1 MSHPIPPS
9 EAEDRA
15 EHESLGEMF
24 KSLSANL
31 STLIQQE
38 IALAKAETTQV
49 VQEAK
54 QSAKDTGKGAGMLA
68 GAGVA
73 GHFVLLFLS
82 LALMWGLSN
91 LVNSLVWASVIVAVL
106 WAVIAGILAAL
117 GKKNLNEGKREMAEA
132 TQDPLPLTRETV
144 TEIPETVKPSK
155 KENR

>member
-9 EAEDRA
+9 DAENRA

-24 KSLSANL
+24 KSLSTNL

-38 IALAKAETTQV
+38 IALAKAETTQA

-68 GAGVA
+68 VAGVA

-91 LVNSLVWASVIVAVL
+91 LVGLAWSSVIVAVL
-106 WAVIAGILAAL
+106 WAVIAGILAAM
-117 GKKNLNEGKREMAEA
+117 GKKNLNEGKREMTEA

-144 TEIPETVKPSK
+144 SEIPDTVKPSK

>member
-9 EAEDRA
+9 DAEDRA

-24 KSLSANL
+24 KSLSTNL

-49 VQEAK
+49 VQETK
-54 QSAKDTGKGAGMLA
+54 ESAKDAGKGAGMLA

-82 LALMWGLSN
+82 IALMWGLSN
-91 LVNSLVWASVIVAVL
+91 LVGLAWSSVIVAVI
-106 WAVIAGILAAL
+106 WAVIAAILAAI
-117 GKKNLNEGKREMAEA
+117 GKKNLNKGKREMTDA
-132 TQDPLPLTRETV
+132 TEDPLPLTRETV

>member
-9 EAEDRA
+9 DAENRA

-24 KSLSANL
+24 KSLSSNL

-38 IALAKAETTQV
+38 IALAKAETTQT

-54 QSAKDTGKGAGMLA
+54 QSAKDAGKGAGMLA

-82 LALMWGLSN
+82 IALMWVLGD
-91 LVNSLVWASVIVAVL
+91 LVGLVWAAVIVALV

>member
-9 EAEDRA
+9 DAENRA

-24 KSLSANL
+24 KSLSTNL

-38 IALAKAETTQV
+38 IALAKAETTQA

-54 QSAKDTGKGAGMLA
+54 QSAKDTGRGAGMLA

-82 LALMWGLSN
+82 IALMWGLGN
-91 LVNSLVWASVIVAVL
+91 LVGLTWSAVIVAVV

-117 GKKNLNEGKREMAEA
+117 GKKNLNEGKQEMAEA
-132 TQDPLPLTRETV
+132 AQDPLPLTRETV

-155 KENR
+155 KETR

>member
-9 EAEDRA
+9 DAESRA

-24 KSLSANL
+24 KSLSSNL

-38 IALAKAETTQV
+38 IALAKAETTQT

-54 QSAKDTGKGAGMLA
+54 QSAKDAGKGAGMLA

-82 LALMWGLSN
+82 IALMWGLGN
-91 LVNSLVWASVIVAVL
+91 LVGLTWAAVIVAVV
-106 WAVIAGILAAL
+106 WAIIAGILAAV
-117 GKKNLNEGKREMAEA
+117 GKKNLNKGKQEMVEA
-132 TQDPLPLTRETV
+132 TEDPLPLTRETV

>member
-9 EAEDRA
+9 DAEERA

-24 KSLSANL
+24 KSLSTNL

-38 IALAKAETTQV
+38 IALAKAEATQT
-49 VQEAK
+49 VQKAS
-54 QSAKDTGKGAGMLA
+54 QSAKDAGKGAGMLA

-82 LALMWGLSN
+82 IALMWGLGN
-91 LVNSLVWASVIVAVL
+91 LVGLTWAAVIVAVV
-106 WAVIAGILAAL
+106 WAIIAGILAAV

-132 TQDPLPLTRETV
+132 TEDPLPLTRETV

>member
-9 EAEDRA
+9 DAEDRA
-15 EHESLGEMF
+15 ERESLGEMF
-24 KSLSANL
+24 KSLSTNL

-38 IALAKAETTQV
+38 IALAKAETTQA

-91 LVNSLVWASVIVAVL
+91 LVGLAWSSVIVAVL
-106 WAVIAGILAAL
+106 WAVIAGILAAM
-117 GKKNLNEGKREMAEA
+117 GKKNLNEGKREMTEA

-144 TEIPETVKPSK
+144 SEIPDTVKPSK

>member
-9 EAEDRA
+9 DAENRA
-15 EHESLGEMF
+15 EQESLGEMF
-24 KSLSANL
+24 KSLSNNL

-38 IALAKAETTQV
+38 IALAKAETTQT

-54 QSAKDTGKGAGMLA
+54 ASAKDAGKGAGMLA

-82 LALMWGLSN
+82 IALMWGLGN
-91 LVNSLVWASVIVAVL
+91 LVGLTWSAVIVAVV
-106 WAVIAGILAAL
+106 WAIIAGILAAV
-117 GKKNLNEGKREMAEA
+117 GKKNLNEGKREMTEA
-132 TQDPLPLTRETV
+132 TEDPLPLTRETV
-144 TEIPETVKPSK
+144 TEIPDTVKPSK

>member
-9 EAEDRA
+9 DAEDRA

-24 KSLSANL
+24 KSLSTNL

-38 IALAKAETTQV
+38 IALAKAEATQT

-54 QSAKDTGKGAGMLA
+54 QSATDAGKGAGMLA

-82 LALMWGLSN
+82 IALMWGLS
-91 LVNSLVWASVIVAVL
+91 SLVGLVWSSVIVAVI

-117 GKKNLNEGKREMAEA
+117 GKKNLNKGKREMTDA

-144 TEIPETVKPSK
+144 TEIPDTVKPSK

>member
-9 EAEDRA
+9 DAEERA

-24 KSLSANL
+24 KSLSTNL

-38 IALAKAETTQV
+38 IALAKAETTQA

-91 LVNSLVWASVIVAVL
+91 LVGLAWSSVIVAVL
-106 WAVIAGILAAL
+106 WAVIAGILAAM
-117 GKKNLNEGKREMAEA
+117 GKKNLNEGKREMTEA

-144 TEIPETVKPSK
+144 SEIPDTVKPSK

>member
-9 EAEDRA
+9 DAENRA
-15 EHESLGEMF
+15 ENESLGEMF
-24 KSLSANL
+24 KSLSTNL

-54 QSAKDTGKGAGMLA
+54 ESAKDAGKGAGMLA

-82 LALMWGLSN
+82 IALMWGLSN
-91 LVNSLVWASVIVAVL
+91 LVGLAWSSVIVAVI
-106 WAVIAGILAAL
+106 WAVIAAILAAI
-117 GKKNLNEGKREMAEA
+117 GKKNLNKGKREMTDA
-132 TQDPLPLTRETV
+132 TEDPLPLTRETV

>member
-9 EAEDRA
+9 DAESRA
-15 EHESLGEMF
+15 ENESLGEMF
-24 KSLSANL
+24 KSLSTNL

-54 QSAKDTGKGAGMLA
+54 ESAKDAGKGAGMLA

-82 LALMWGLSN
+82 IALMWGLSN
-91 LVNSLVWASVIVAVL
+91 LVGLAWSSVIVAVI
-106 WAVIAGILAAL
+106 WAVIAAILAAI
-117 GKKNLNEGKREMAEA
+117 GKKNLNKGKREMTDA
-132 TQDPLPLTRETV
+132 TEDPLPLTRETV

>member
-9 EAEDRA
+9 DAEDRA

-24 KSLSANL
+24 KSLSTNL

-38 IALAKAETTQV
+38 IALAKAETTQA

-54 QSAKDTGKGAGMLA
+54 QSAKDTGKGAGMFA

-91 LVNSLVWASVIVAVL
+91 LVGLAWSSVIVAVL
-106 WAVIAGILAAL
+106 WAVIAGILAAM
-117 GKKNLNEGKREMAEA
+117 GKKNLNEGKREMTEA

-144 TEIPETVKPSK
+144 SEIPDTVKPSK

>member
-9 EAEDRA
+9 DAESRA

-24 KSLSANL
+24 KSLSSNL

-38 IALAKAETTQV
+38 IALAKAETTQT

-54 QSAKDTGKGAGMLA
+54 QSAKDAGKGAGMLA

-82 LALMWGLSN
+82 IALMWGLGN
-91 LVNSLVWASVIVAVL
+91 LVGLTWAAVIVAVV
-106 WAVIAGILAAL
+106 WAIIAGILAAV
-117 GKKNLNEGKREMAEA
+117 GKKNLNEGKRELAEA
-132 TQDPLPLTRETV
+132 TEDPLPLTRETV

>member
-9 EAEDRA
+9 DAENRA

-24 KSLSANL
+24 KSLSSNL

-38 IALAKAETTQV
+38 IALAKAETTQT

-54 QSAKDTGKGAGMLA
+54 QSAKDAGKGAGLLA

-82 LALMWGLSN
+82 IALMWGLGN
-91 LVNSLVWASVIVAVL
+91 LVGLTWAAVIVAVV
-106 WAVIAGILAAL
+106 WAIIAGILAAV
-117 GKKNLNEGKREMAEA
+117 GKKNLNEGKRELA
-132 TQDPLPLTRETV
+132 
-144 TEIPETVKPSK
+144 
-155 KENR
+155 

>member
-9 EAEDRA
+9 DSEDRA
-15 EHESLGEMF
+15 ERESLGEMF
-24 KSLSANL
+24 KSLSTNL

-38 IALAKAETTQV
+38 IALAKAETTQA

-82 LALMWGLSN
+82 IALMWGLSN
-91 LVNSLVWASVIVAVL
+91 LVGLAWASVIVAVV

-117 GKKNLNEGKREMAEA
+117 GKKNLNEGKREMTEA

-144 TEIPETVKPSK
+144 SEIPDTVKPSK

>member
-9 EAEDRA
+9 DAESRA

-24 KSLSANL
+24 KSLSSNL

-38 IALAKAETTQV
+38 IALAKAETTQT

-54 QSAKDTGKGAGMLA
+54 ESAKDAGKGAGMLA

-82 LALMWGLSN
+82 IALMWVLGD
-91 LVNSLVWASVIVAVL
+91 LVGLVWAAVIVALV

>member
-9 EAEDRA
+9 DAEDRA

-24 KSLSANL
+24 KSLSTNL

-38 IALAKAETTQV
+38 IALAKAETTQA

-91 LVNSLVWASVIVAVL
+91 LVGLAWSSVIVAVV
-106 WAVIAGILAAL
+106 WAVVAAVLSAL
-117 GKKNLNEGKREMAEA
+117 GRKNLKEGKREMTEA

-144 TEIPETVKPSK
+144 SEIPDTVKPSK

>member
-9 EAEDRA
+9 DAEDRA

-24 KSLSANL
+24 KSLSTNL

-38 IALAKAETTQV
+38 IALAKAEATQT

-54 QSAKDTGKGAGMLA
+54 QSAADAGKGAGMLA

-82 LALMWGLSN
+82 IALMWGLSN
-91 LVNSLVWASVIVAVL
+91 LVGLVWSSVIVAVI
-106 WAVIAGILAAL
+106 WAVITGILAAL
-117 GKKNLNEGKREMAEA
+117 GKKNLNKGKREMTDA

-144 TEIPETVKPSK
+144 TEIPDTVKPSK

>member
-9 EAEDRA
+9 DAEDRA

-24 KSLSANL
+24 KSLSTNL

-38 IALAKAETTQV
+38 IALAKAETTQA

-91 LVNSLVWASVIVAVL
+91 LVGLAWSSVIVAVL

-117 GKKNLNEGKREMAEA
+117 GKKNLNEGKRELTEA

-144 TEIPETVKPSK
+144 SEIPDTVKPSK

>member
-9 EAEDRA
+9 DAEDRA

-24 KSLSANL
+24 KSLSTNL

-38 IALAKAETTQV
+38 IALAKAETTQA

-91 LVNSLVWASVIVAVL
+91 LVGLAWSSVIVAVL
-106 WAVIAGILAAL
+106 WAVIAGILAAM
-117 GKKNLNEGKREMAEA
+117 GKKNLNEGKREMTEA

-144 TEIPETVKPSK
+144 SEIPDTVKPSK

>member
-9 EAEDRA
+9 DAENRA

-24 KSLSANL
+24 KSLSTNL

-38 IALAKAETTQV
+38 IALAKAETTQA

-91 LVNSLVWASVIVAVL
+91 LVGLAWSSVIVAVL
-106 WAVIAGILAAL
+106 WAVIAGILAAM
-117 GKKNLNEGKREMAEA
+117 GKKNLNEGKREMTEA

-144 TEIPETVKPSK
+144 SEIPDTVKPSK

>member
-9 EAEDRA
+9 NAENRA

-24 KSLSANL
+24 KSLSTNL

-38 IALAKAETTQV
+38 IALAKAETTQA

-73 GHFVLLFLS
+73 GHFILLFLS

-91 LVNSLVWASVIVAVL
+91 LVGLAWSSVIVAVL
-106 WAVIAGILAAL
+106 WAVIAGILAAM
-117 GKKNLNEGKREMAEA
+117 GKKNLNEGKREMTEA

-144 TEIPETVKPSK
+144 SEIPDTVKPSK